1 MKLLLSLRRTVT
13 LMVGRKV
20 QEAREVAA
28 AATVVTKM
36 AEKSKV
42 LIIAPALRRLTLLD
56 EAKLI

>member
-1 MKLLLSLRRTVT
+1 MKLLPSLRRTVT

-28 AATVVTKM
+28 TATVVTKM

-42 LIIAPALRRLTLLD
+42 LIIAPALQRLTLLD